1 MTSKRPRGA
10 YKMVVVVR
18 GDLGLSPG
26 KVAVQV
32 AHAAVALAFRAEHR
46 APDVLEAWQAEGG
59 RKIALGV
66 PALADLEALE
76 RDARAK
82 GIPTAW
88 VDDAGLTEVEPGTR
102 TCLGLGPAL
111 EAALDPI
118 TGALPLL

>member
-1 MTSKRPRGA
+1 
-10 YKMVVVVR
+10 MVLVVR
-18 GDLGLSPG
+18 SDLGISPG

-32 AHAAVALAFRAEHR
+32 AHAAVALALRAERR
-46 APDVLEAWQAEGG
+46 AADVFEAWQAEGG

-66 PALADLEALE
+66 PTLADLESLE

-102 TCLGLGPAL
+102 TCLGLGPAT

-118 TGALPLL
+118 TGKLPLL